1 MGVTGQFQMGN
12 MIACWRFVRTA
23 QNLKTQMILQVH
35 DELLFD
41 LHNNEQEMVVS
52 LVIEKMQTAL
62 PMSVPIEVEIGI
74 GRNWLEAH

>member
-1 MGVTGQFQMGN
+1 
-12 MIACWRFVRTA
+12 
-23 QNLKTQMILQVH
+23 MILQVH